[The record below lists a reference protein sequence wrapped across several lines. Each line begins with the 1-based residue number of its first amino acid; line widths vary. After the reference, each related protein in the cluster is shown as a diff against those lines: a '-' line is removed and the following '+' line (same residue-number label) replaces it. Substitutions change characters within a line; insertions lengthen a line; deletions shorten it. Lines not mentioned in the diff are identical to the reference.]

1 MLRKNNGFF
10 LLELLLSLS
19 ALLMICLFLIPLL
32 IDIRAQARTLEIEK
46 KARQIMFEEL
56 QAKLNNNPVFL
67 NYSVNHN
74 SIEYK
79 INWTENSQY
88 KEVCVRVDDSS
99 IHKQTQ
105 ICSQLE

>member
-1 MLRKNNGFF
+1 MLRNNNGFF

-19 ALLMICLFLIPLL
+19 ALLMICLFFIPLF
-32 IDIRAQARTLEIEK
+32 IDIRAQSRTLEIEK

-56 QAKLNNNPVFL
+56 QAKLVDNPVFV
-67 NYSVNHN
+67 NYSINHN
-74 SIEYK
+74 SIEYQ
-79 INWTENSQY
+79 INWTENSKS

-99 IHKQTQ
+99 LHKQTE